1 MTDAKLYAERFADL
15 AEKLGFDG
23 WLLIQQRCCAKHD
36 IFFQVVVLAVRGFN
50 CKVSM
55 DLSLFREFMILPTRA
70 STFMEAMKIGVEVY
84 HNFCLLLRRNMVRM
98 QPTLAMKVV
107 SSLIFRKTKR
117 ASSCSSQP
125 LLKLVTQER
134 SHVGNKLAMQEFMI
148 LPTILLV
155 LRLLWKL

>member
-1 MTDAKLYAERFADL
+1 M
-15 AEKLGFDG
+15 
-23 WLLIQQRCCAKHD
+23 H
-36 IFFQVVVLAVRGFN
+36 
-50 CKVSM
+50 
-55 DLSLFREFMILPTRA
+55 EFMILPTRA